1 MGGICHHCQAGPG
14 HLLQQSTIINLLSS
28 PRLCSPPIKDLFVGE
43 MLGREVVTLFVL
55 PGPLVVA
62 ALTFLC
68 WLMVGLTVGG
78 EVTWDFI
85 ISSFSCSRDI
95 PERSVVLLLLVSV
108 TSLSPR
114 LERLSQFSPSL
125 RSSF

>member
-1 MGGICHHCQAGPG
+1 
-14 HLLQQSTIINLLSS
+14 
-28 PRLCSPPIKDLFVGE
+28 
-43 MLGREVVTLFVL
+43 MLGRDVVTVFPL
-55 PGPLVVA
+55 PGPVLVG
-62 ALTFLC
+62 ALTFTLC
-68 WLMVGLTVGG
+68 WLTVGLRVGG
-78 EVTWDFI
+78 EATLLAI
-85 ISSFSCSRDI
+85 ISSFSCSLEM

>member
-1 MGGICHHCQAGPG
+1 
-14 HLLQQSTIINLLSS
+14 
-28 PRLCSPPIKDLFVGE
+28 
-43 MLGREVVTLFVL
+43 MLGREVVRLLVL
-55 PGPLVVA
+55 PGPLEVGA
-62 ALTFLC
+62 RTFLC
-68 WLMVGLTVGG
+68 WLTVGLVVGG
-78 EVTWDFI
+78 EVTWLTWLTWLTI
-85 ISSFSCSRDI
+85 ISSFSCSREI

>member
-1 MGGICHHCQAGPG
+1 
-14 HLLQQSTIINLLSS
+14 
-28 PRLCSPPIKDLFVGE
+28 

-55 PGPLVVA
+55 PGPLVVG

-85 ISSFSCSRDI
+85 ISSFSWSRDI

>member
-1 MGGICHHCQAGPG
+1 
-14 HLLQQSTIINLLSS
+14 
-28 PRLCSPPIKDLFVGE
+28 
-43 MLGREVVTLFVL
+43 MLGSEVVRLFVL
-55 PGPLVVA
+55 PGPLEVG
-62 ALTFLC
+62 ALTFLP
-68 WLMVGLTVGG
+68 WLTVGLTVGG
-78 EVTWDFI
+78 EVTWLFI
-85 ISSFSCSRDI
+85 ISSFSCSLEI